1 MEKIK
6 LGILKVQMLIIF
18 WLRRIFIGNYKLLI
32 KCEETMP
39 LLNNIFQNLS
49 EEYFLNKS
57 IQKKNF
63 RKTNRP
69 KSDKV
74 VYTVLTGDYDNL
86 ISQYYYNPEW
96 DYICFT
102 DNAEYIKNGHP
113 FWKIIPLDIQYENT
127 AIKSRIPKILA
138 HKFLKDYKYS
148 LYIDANIDIL
158 SPKIFKLINELIKS
172 GEICAITKH
181 ARRTCIYEEMLTCM
195 QFRKESYE
203 NIFRLYSLYKKENF
217 PKYYGLTENNV
228 IFREHNNKDVIKVM
242 EDWAYMV
249 ENYSKR
255 DQLSLMYVCWK
266 NNFRISPL
274 FDKPL
279 KTHIRDIFIIFDHKA
294 DKK

>member
-32 KCEETMP
+32 KCEETMT

-158 SPKIFKLINELIKS
+158 SPKIFKRINELIKS

-181 ARRTCIYEEMLTCM
+181 ARRTCIYEEMLTC
-195 QFRKESYE
+195 
-203 NIFRLYSLYKKENF
+203 
-217 PKYYGLTENNV
+217 YGLTENNV

-279 KTHIRDIFIIFDHKA
+279 KTHIRDILIIFDHKA